1 MLSLIP
7 LLHRNIPF
15 LVFVE
20 FFLVRTSSRTKIVA
34 IIKAPEM
41 IAEIIF
47 SDFFLP
53 PVVTLNDQI
62 SSLIVVRHS
71 TYTTVDG
78 LGDIGFVFF
87 VVDIH

>member
-7 LLHRNIPF
+7 LLHRNIPV
-15 LVFVE
+15 LVVVE
-20 FFLVRTSSRTKIVA
+20 FFLVRTTGRTTIVA
-34 IIKAPEM
+34 IIKAPKM
-41 IAEIIF
+41 IAEISF

-78 LGDIGFVFF
+78 LGGIGFVFS
-87 VVDIH
+87 VVDVH

>member
-1 MLSLIP
+1 MSLIP
-7 LLHRNIPF
+7 LLHKNIPL
-15 LVFVE
+15 LVVVE
-20 FFLVRTSSRTKIVA
+20 FFLVRTTGRTTIVA
-34 IIKAPEM
+34 IIKAPKM

-53 PVVTLNDQI
+53 PAVTLNDQI

-78 LGDIGFVFF
+78 LGDIGFVFS
-87 VVDIH
+87 VVDVH

>member
-7 LLHRNIPF
+7 LLHRNIP
-15 LVFVE
+15 VVVVAE
-20 FFLVRTSSRTKIVA
+20 FFLIKTTGRTTIVA
-34 IIKAPEM
+34 IIKAPKM

-78 LGDIGFVFF
+78 LGGIGFVFS
-87 VVDIH
+87 VVDVH